1 MRKWVSMKFK
11 KFVDWLVDQESW
23 KGLAALVYLFICLF
37 DFIVVPIWIGVTR
50 PSALELLMLSP
61 DIDTTI
67 LTQAL
72 QITYQQHQ
80 PFTLQ
85 GGAMFHLAFGAI
97 LTGSIIK
104 GKLEPT
110 K

>member
-1 MRKWVSMKFK
+1 MSMKFK
-11 KFVDWLVDQESW
+11 AFVDWLVDQESW
-23 KGLAALVYLFICLF
+23 KGLAALVYLTICLF

-50 PSALELLMLSP
+50 PSAIEILSLAK
-61 DIDTTI
+61 DLDSSTI
-67 LTQAL
+67 SQAL
-72 QITYQQHQ
+72 EITYRQHQ

-104 GKLEPT
+104 GKLEP
-110 K
+110 KK